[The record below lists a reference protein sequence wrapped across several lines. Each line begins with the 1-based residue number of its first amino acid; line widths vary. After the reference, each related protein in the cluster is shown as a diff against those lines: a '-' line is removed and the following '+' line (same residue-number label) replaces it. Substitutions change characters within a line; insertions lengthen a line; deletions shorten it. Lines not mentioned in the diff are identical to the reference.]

1 MESLQR
7 LASLPLVDNAC
18 ASRANRDSWTYSVFC
33 REILATGAEDPDAR
47 RVSDGVYVKVKEV
60 TTAEL
65 LNCGPSSAAI
75 TAYSEWRSKFSEGQY
90 MTLLF
95 YHAFMFLEVEGGLAI
110 CTEKYNDKLELM
122 FGDLQ
127 LVRSYGRCYRATGEQ
142 RRPSL
147 QHSHCK
153 VERYVTLREL
163 VDWISGPLAIV
174 WRPYCLINSNCQH
187 YARDVVQFLSDER
200 CAETLRGDREVVLS
214 AVQCEGIR
222 LQYASEKLRDDR
234 SLVLAAVQRDGRAL
248 AFASPRLRADRA
260 LALAAVAQTGLAL
273 QFCDRHQEDEELVM
287 TAVMQNARAL
297 QFASAALKR
306 SAAVVRAAGGDW
318 RRVFDCP
325 SLANDE
331 DVALTAISLD
341 WEAAHLI
348 SEKLRSDMHF
358 MRRAVGLNGLV
369 LQLAVRLQGC
379 RPAVLAALRQ
389 DGLALRFASEELRG
403 DLKVVR
409 EAVANNPMA
418 LEFASEAGESPRAH
432 LIPILGP
439 ALVLAVKQKLDFVQ
453 ATPPS
458 DEAYEA

>member
-1 MESLQR
+1 
-7 LASLPLVDNAC
+7 
-18 ASRANRDSWTYSVFC
+18 
-33 REILATGAEDPDAR
+33 
-47 RVSDGVYVKVKEV
+47 
-60 TTAEL
+60 
-65 LNCGPSSAAI
+65 
-75 TAYSEWRSKFSEGQY
+75 
-90 MTLLF
+90 
-95 YHAFMFLEVEGGLAI
+95 
-110 CTEKYNDKLELM
+110 
-122 FGDLQ
+122 
-127 LVRSYGRCYRATGEQ
+127 
-142 RRPSL
+142 
-147 QHSHCK
+147 
-153 VERYVTLREL
+153 
-163 VDWISGPLAIV
+163 
-174 WRPYCLINSNCQH
+174 
-187 YARDVVQFLSDER
+187 
-200 CAETLRGDREVVLS
+200 
-214 AVQCEGIR
+214 
-222 LQYASEKLRDDR
+222 
-234 SLVLAAVQRDGRAL
+234 
-248 AFASPRLRADRA
+248 
-260 LALAAVAQTGLAL
+260 
-273 QFCDRHQEDEELVM
+273 M

-418 LEFASEAGESPRAH
+418 LEFASEALCSQRD
-432 LIPILGP
+432 
-439 ALVLAVKQKLDFVQ
+439 LVLAAVVRNGHALQFAADELKQASCRTQFWGVWLRAESLDGSFSEKEMSLASVQ
-453 ATPPS
+453 QETGARL
-458 DEAYEA
+458 